1 MSKAATIRAYLS
13 AMEQG
18 DMEGVLRCFSEDG
31 IIRSPVYGEVPV
43 ERFYEKLFADTKSA
57 EVHIKA
63 IYASVDDENRWA
75 AHFGYRWVKVDGSV
89 VDTDL
94 VDLFEFDG
102 EKALIAS
109 LRIVFDPKQ
118 SAAPGVN

>member
-18 DMEGVLRCFSEDG
+18 NLEGVLVCFSEDG
-31 IIRSPVYGEVPV
+31 IIHSPVYGEVPV
-43 ERFYEKLFADTKSA
+43 KRFYEKLFSDTKSA
-57 EVHIKA
+57 EVRINS
-63 IYASVDDENRWA
+63 IYAAVDDENRWA
-75 AHFGYRWVKVDGSV
+75 AHFGYHWIKIDGSV

-94 VDLFEFDG
+94 VDLFEFDK
-102 EKALIAS
+102 ETALIAN